1 MAQDYYQILGV
12 PRDADPGRIKKAFRK
27 LARETH
33 PDANPGDQQAEA
45 RFREVAEAYEVL
57 SDPDRRRSYDR
68 GEQVDISG
76 MFGNLDD
83 LLRSV
88 FGGSGFFGAASTGQ
102 DSRGQ
107 DVLVRI
113 GLSLEE
119 AAFGAET
126 TVEYQAEAV
135 CSTCGGDGASPGAQV
150 VTCRGGGGGGGG
162 RSTRSGFFGSMV
174 TASPCPR
181 CRGRGREV
189 TAACGRCNGS
199 GAYPERQ
206 SLQVEIPAGVSDGT
220 RLRLRGRG
228 AAGRLGAVAGDLYVE
243 VRVRTDTRFE
253 REGDHLFYRV
263 AIGLT
268 EATLGAEVEIP
279 LLEGGYHTLRIP
291 PGTQPGWVSRLPGRG
306 TPRMGARRRGDMLV
320 EVEVEVP
327 KAVSRQEEEL
337 LRKLADLRGESPL
350 SGSNRRGS
358 RRGSANRANRR

>member
-1 MAQDYYQILGV
+1 MTKDYYRILGV
-12 PRDADPGRIKKAFRK
+12 DRDADPGRIKKAFRK

-33 PDANPGDQQAEA
+33 PDANPGDPGAEA
-45 RFREVAEAYEVL
+45 RFREIAEAYEVL

-88 FGGSGFFGAASTGQ
+88 FGGSGFFGAAGQ

-126 TVEYQAEAV
+126 AVEFEAEAV
-135 CSTCGGDGASPGAQV
+135 CSTCGGDGASPGSQV
-150 VTCRGGGGGGGG
+150 VNCGGCGGRGMV

-174 TASPCPR
+174 TTATCPR
-181 CRGRGREV
+181 CGGRGREV
-189 TAACGRCNGS
+189 TDPCRRCRGS
-199 GAYPERQ
+199 GSHPQLQ
-206 SLQVEIPAGVSDGT
+206 SLKVEIPSGVADGT

-228 AAGRLGAVAGDLYVE
+228 AAGRRGAAAGDLYVE
-243 VRVRTDTRFE
+243 VRVRTDPRFE
-253 REGDHLFYRV
+253 REGDHLFCRV

-268 EATLGAEVEIP
+268 EAVLGTEVEIP
-279 LLEGGYHTLRIP
+279 LLEGGSHVLRIP
-291 PGTQPGWVSRLPGRG
+291 PGTRPGWVSRLPGRG
-306 TPRMGARRRGDMLV
+306 TPRMGGGRRGDMLV

-327 KAVSRQEEEL
+327 KSVSRREEEL
-337 LRKLADLRGESPL
+337 WRQLADLRGESPL
-350 SGSNRRGS
+350 QGTFARRRRRGPVKGG
-358 RRGSANRANRR
+358 RKVG